1 MLTHLKTVMKK
12 LTQAGQEVA
21 VTQDELRM
29 AAVVLLVE
37 VMMADH
43 YIAESEK
50 QQLLSSTMELLQTS
64 REESVE
70 LIDQAVH
77 QHDDLV
83 SLYDLTRV
91 INLHFDQDRKIE
103 LIAHMWRIAYSDQ
116 QWDKYEEHLIRKVA
130 DLLYI
135 SHKDFIHARV
145 LVQEQLSGSS

>member
-1 MLTHLKTVMKK
+1 MLVRLKTVMKK
-12 LTQAGQEVA
+12 LTDNGRDAV
-21 VTQDELRM
+21 VTQDELKL

-43 YIAESEK
+43 HIEESEK
-50 QQLLSSTMELLQTS
+50 QQLLNSTMDLLKMS

-70 LIDQAVH
+70 LIDQAVQ
-77 QHDDLV
+77 QHDDLI

-91 INLHFDQDRKIE
+91 INLHFEQDRKIE
-103 LIAHMWRIAYSDQ
+103 LIAHMWRIAYSDR

-145 LVQEQLSGSS
+145 KVQEQLSGSR

>member
-1 MLTHLKTVMKK
+1 MLTRLKTVMKK
-12 LTQAGQEVA
+12 LTENGRDAV
-21 VTQDELRM
+21 VTQDEFRI

-37 VMMADH
+37 VMVADH
-43 YIAESEK
+43 HIEEREK
-50 QQLLSSTMELLQTS
+50 QQLLDSTMELLQTT

-70 LIDQAVH
+70 LIDQAVE
-77 QHDDLV
+77 QHDDLI

-91 INLHFDQDRKIE
+91 INLHFEQDRKIE
-103 LIAHMWRIAYSDQ
+103 LIVHMWRIAYSDR

-145 LVQEQLSGSS
+145 KVQEEFSGSQ